1 MKGIKIFLMI
11 IVLLLTWQSG
21 LQANST
27 ELKLKI
33 AETMG
38 REKVDLLLELSIQE
52 MDEDLQSSWASDSLA
67 LKLAGE
73 SRYVEGQR
81 RALNIAGR
89 IELTRQNYWSA
100 IDYFNKAILL
110 LNKETDQLDLGVI
123 NNNIAQSYS
132 KLGWADKAKAKL
144 EEAENIILKLEPT
157 PEVMHELTMTYLTWG
172 TIELELGNYEL
183 ALSRL
188 LKGMQEVD
196 KLDEPELE
204 ATIKGNIGRVYQSL
218 MNPALSLEYYRQ
230 ALEVHKQLDNKSEM
244 AVVYGNMGTLYS
256 ELEDYEKAREYYEQS
271 LETYQQ
277 LGNNLGVASV
287 LINIGNLYAYQEK
300 YTETLEYYG
309 RAEKLVGEI
318 GATVYQAYLMNN
330 VGMVYVKMEEF
341 KAAED
346 KFAEAS
352 RIVQEVE
359 SLELQAEIYA
369 SYSELHKKQ
378 RQFDKALSYN
388 EKESA
393 LRDSIFAETTAK
405 QIAEMQ
411 TKYDTERKE
420 RENSLLRK
428 DNEIKELEIDRKELE
443 NSLLRKDNEIKELE
457 IGRKEL
463 QRNLLF
469 AISGLV
475 IMLVIF
481 VYRRYRSKK
490 KSAEILTAKNELI
503 TQQKE
508 ELTETLDVLR
518 KTQKKLVESEKMA
531 SLGSLV
537 TGVAHEINTP
547 VGIIITAISNL
558 SDRLKALMG
567 KYQENKMKKS
577 DLDSFLGYTE
587 KTSNLILSN
596 SQRTGDLVKSFKRVS
611 VDQSTEQRRQ
621 FKLHNYIKDV
631 LMSLEPKFKGLDL
644 EINIDCDEYLVWNSY
659 PGILAQIITNLVIN
673 SLVHGFSGGSSGK
686 IDFEIK
692 RIDNRLRF
700 IYRDSGKGM
709 GEDVLQRIFDP
720 FFTTNKRTGTGL
732 GMHIIYNLITQK
744 LDGTIEV
751 ESEVGKGSEFIMEF
765 PFMEGGLSDLN

>member
-1 MKGIKIFLMI
+1 MKSIKILI
-11 IVLLLTWQSG
+11 IISGLLLGSLLFSEADSGKLQS
-21 LQANST
+21 Q
-27 ELKLKI
+27 I
-33 AETMG
+33 ASSMG
-38 REKVDLLLELSIQE
+38 REKVDLLLELAKQQI
-52 MDEDLQSSWASDSLA
+52 DEDLQSSWASDSLA
-67 LKLAGE
+67 LKLAAE

-81 RALNIAGR
+81 KALTIAGR
-89 IELTRQNYWSA
+89 IELVRQNYWSA

-123 NNNIAQSYS
+123 NNNIAQAYS
-132 KLGWADKAKAKL
+132 KLGWADIAITKL
-144 EEAENIILKLEPT
+144 EEAENIFLKLAPT
-157 PEVMHELTMTYLTWG
+157 TEVLHELTMSYLTWG

-183 ALSRL
+183 ALSEL
-188 LKGMQEVD
+188 LKSMQEVD

-256 ELEDYEKAREYYEQS
+256 ELKDYEKAREYYELS

-287 LINIGNLYAYQEK
+287 LINIGNIYYYQEK
-300 YTETLEYYG
+300 YSETLEYYG

-330 VGMVYVKMEEF
+330 VGMIYVEMGEYQ
-341 KAAED
+341 AAKD
-346 KFAEAS
+346 KFDEAFTKAL
-352 RIVQEVE
+352 EVE
-359 SLELQAEIYA
+359 SLELEAEIYA
-369 SYSELHKKQ
+369 SYGELYKKQ
-378 RQFDKALSYN
+378 GKFDQALSYN
-388 EKESA
+388 EQESA

-428 DNEIKELEIDRKELE
+428 DNEIKELEI
-443 NSLLRKDNEIKELE
+443 
-457 IGRKEL
+457 GRKEL
-463 QRNLLF
+463 QRNSLF
-469 AISGLV
+469 AISALV

-490 KSAEILTAKNELI
+490 KSAEILSAKNELI

-508 ELTETLDVLR
+508 ELSETLDVLR

-558 SDRLKALMG
+558 SDRLSALMG
-567 KYQENKMKKS
+567 KYQENMMKKS
-577 DLDSFLGYTE
+577 DLDNFLSYTE

-596 SQRTGDLVKSFKRVS
+596 SQRTGELVKSFKRVS

-621 FKLHNYIKDV
+621 FKLYNYIKDV

-673 SLVHGFSGGSSGK
+673 SVVHGFSGGGGGK

-692 RIDNRLRF
+692 RIDSRLRF

-709 GEDVLQRIFDP
+709 GKDVLQHIFDP
-720 FFTTNKRTGTGL
+720 FFTTNKQTGTGL

-751 ESEVGKGSEFIMEF
+751 KSEVGKGSEFIMEF
-765 PFMEGGLSDLN
+765 PFMEGGLSELN

>member
-1 MKGIKIFLMI
+1 MERNNLTENTGCIKTGYIMKRIKIL
-11 IVLLLTWQSG
+11 IVISGLLLGSLLFSEADSG
-21 LQANST
+21 
-27 ELKLKI
+27 KLHSQI
-33 AETMG
+33 ASSMG
-38 REKVDLLLELSIQE
+38 REKVDLLLELSKQQ
-52 MDEDLQSSWASDSLA
+52 MDEDLQSSWKSDSLA

-73 SRYVEGQR
+73 SRYVGGQR
-81 RALNIAGR
+81 KALTIAGR
-89 IELTRQNYWSA
+89 IELVRQNYWSA
-100 IDYFNKAILL
+100 IEYFNKAILL
-110 LNKETDQLDLGVI
+110 LNNETDQLDLGVI
-123 NNNIAQSYS
+123 NNNIAQAYS

-188 LKGMQEVD
+188 LKGMQEVE

-230 ALEVHKQLDNKSEM
+230 ALEVHKRLDNKSEM

-256 ELEDYEKAREYYEQS
+256 ELQDYEKAREYYELS

-287 LINIGNLYAYQEK
+287 LINIGNIYYYQEK
-300 YTETLEYYG
+300 YPETLEYYD

-330 VGMVYVKMEEF
+330 VGMIYVEMGEYQ
-341 KAAED
+341 AAED
-346 KFAEAS
+346 KFDEAFKKA
-352 RIVQEVE
+352 QEVE
-359 SLELQAEIYA
+359 SLELEAEIYA
-369 SYSELHKKQ
+369 SYGKLYKNQ
-378 RQFDKALSYN
+378 GQFNKALSYN

-420 RENSLLRK
+420 REN
-428 DNEIKELEIDRKELE
+428 I
-443 NSLLRKDNEIKELE
+443 LLRKDNEIKELE

-463 QRNLLF
+463 QRNSLF
-469 AISGLV
+469 AIAFLV
-475 IMLVIF
+475 IILVIF

-490 KSAEILTAKNELI
+490 KSAEILSNKNELI
-503 TQQKE
+503 TKQKE
-508 ELTETLDVLR
+508 ELSETLDVLR

-558 SDRLKALMG
+558 SDRLGVLMG
-567 KYQENKMKKS
+567 KYRENKMKKS

-596 SQRTGDLVKSFKRVS
+596 SQRTGELVKSFKRVS

-659 PGILAQIITNLVIN
+659 PGIIAQIITNLVIN
-673 SLVHGFSGGSSGK
+673 SVVHGFAGASGGK
-686 IDFEIK
+686 MDFEIK
-692 RIDNRLRF
+692 RIDSMLQF

-709 GEDVLQRIFDP
+709 GEEVLQHIFDP
-720 FFTTNKRTGTGL
+720 FFTTNKQTGTGL

-751 ESEVGKGSEFIMEF
+751 ESEPGKGSEFRMEF
-765 PFMEGGLSDLN
+765 PFMEGGLSELD

>member
-1 MKGIKIFLMI
+1 MKSIKILI
-11 IVLLLTWQSG
+11 IISGLLLGSLLFSEANNGKLQS
-21 LQANST
+21 Q
-27 ELKLKI
+27 I
-33 AETMG
+33 ATSMG
-38 REKVDLLLELSIQE
+38 SEKVDLLLELAKQQ
-52 MDEDLQSSWASDSLA
+52 MDEDLQGSWASDSLA

-81 RALNIAGR
+81 RAFNIAGR

-123 NNNIAQSYS
+123 NNNIAQAYS

-172 TIELELGNYEL
+172 TIELELGNYEF

-188 LKGMQEVD
+188 LKGMQEVE

-256 ELEDYEKAREYYEQS
+256 ELKDYEKAREYYELS
-271 LETYQQ
+271 LESYQQ

-287 LINIGNLYAYQEK
+287 LINIGNLYYYQEK

-309 RAEKLVGEI
+309 RAEHLVGEI

-330 VGMVYVKMEEF
+330 VGMIYVEMREF

-352 RIVQEVE
+352 RIAQEVE

-369 SYSELHKKQ
+369 SYGELYKNQ
-378 RQFDKALSYN
+378 GQFDRALSYN

-411 TKYDTERKE
+411 TKYDTE
-420 RENSLLRK
+420 
-428 DNEIKELEIDRKELE
+428 RKELE

-732 GMHIIYNLITQK
+732 GIHIIYNLITQK

-751 ESEVGKGSEFIMEF
+751 ESKVGKGSKFIMEF

>member
-1 MKGIKIFLMI
+1 LGS
-11 IVLLLTWQSG
+11 LLFSEANNGKLQS
-21 LQANST
+21 Q
-27 ELKLKI
+27 I
-33 AETMG
+33 ATSMG
-38 REKVDLLLELSIQE
+38 SEKVDLLLELAKQQ
-52 MDEDLQSSWASDSLA
+52 MDEDLQGSWASDSLA

-81 RALNIAGR
+81 RAFNIAGR

-123 NNNIAQSYS
+123 NNNIAQAYS

-172 TIELELGNYEL
+172 TIELELGNYEF

-188 LKGMQEVD
+188 LKGMQEVE

-256 ELEDYEKAREYYEQS
+256 ELKDYEKAREYYELS
-271 LETYQQ
+271 LESYQQ

-287 LINIGNLYAYQEK
+287 LINIGNLYYYQEK

-309 RAEKLVGEI
+309 RAEHLVGEI

-330 VGMVYVKMEEF
+330 VGMIYVEMREF

-352 RIVQEVE
+352 RIAQEVE

-369 SYSELHKKQ
+369 SYGELYKNQ
-378 RQFDKALSYN
+378 GQFDRALSYN

-411 TKYDTERKE
+411 TKYDTE
-420 RENSLLRK
+420 
-428 DNEIKELEIDRKELE
+428 RKELE

>member
-1 MKGIKIFLMI
+1 LRKDLTENTGSIKTVDNMKGIKIFLII
-11 IVLLLTWQSG
+11 IVFLLTWHSG
-21 LQANST
+21 LQADST

-33 AETMG
+33 AEAMG
-38 REKVDLLLELSIQE
+38 REKVDLLLELAKQQI
-52 MDEDLQSSWASDSLA
+52 DEDLQSSWTSDSLA

-73 SRYVEGQR
+73 SRYVGGQR
-81 RALNIAGR
+81 KALTIAGR

-110 LNKETDQLDLGVI
+110 LNKENDQLDLGVI
-123 NNNIAQSYS
+123 NNNFAQAYS

-144 EEAENIILKLEPT
+144 EEAEKIFQKLEPT
-157 PEVMHELTMTYLTWG
+157 TEVMHELTMTYLTWG
-172 TIELELGNYEL
+172 TVELELGNYEL

-230 ALEVHKQLDNKSEM
+230 ALEVHKQLDNKSEI

-256 ELEDYEKAREYYEQS
+256 ELKDYEKAREYYELS
-271 LETYQQ
+271 LESYQQ

-287 LINIGNLYAYQEK
+287 LINIGNLYYYQEK
-300 YTETLEYYG
+300 YTETLEYYS

-330 VGMVYVKMEEF
+330 VGMIYVEMGEF
-341 KAAED
+341 KAAEE

-352 RIVQEVE
+352 RIAQEVE

-369 SYSELHKKQ
+369 SYGELFKKQ
-378 RQFDKALSYN
+378 GQFDEALSYN
-388 EKESA
+388 EKEST

-428 DNEIKELEIDRKELE
+428 DNEIKELEI
-443 NSLLRKDNEIKELE
+443 
-457 IGRKEL
+457 GRKEL
-463 QRNLLF
+463 QRNSLF

-490 KSAEILTAKNELI
+490 KSAEILSTKNELI

-508 ELTETLDVLR
+508 ELSETLDVLR

-558 SDRLKALMG
+558 SDRLSALMG

-596 SQRTGDLVKSFKRVS
+596 SQRTGELVKSFKRVS

-621 FKLHNYIKDV
+621 FKLCNYIKDV

-673 SLVHGFSGGSSGK
+673 SLVHGFSGGSGGK

-692 RIDNRLRF
+692 RIDSRLRF

-709 GEDVLQRIFDP
+709 GEEVLQHIFDP

-765 PFMEGGLSDLN
+765 PFMEGGLSELD